1 MSRVGKRP
9 IPIPDKV
16 TVTIKGHHIAV
27 EGPKGKLDIDIDPVI
42 TAKIE
47 DNEIIVTRP
56 NDARRNRALHGLTRA
71 LIANMTQGVSVGFEK
86 KLEMQGVGYRAAAQ
100 GKALNFQLG
109 YSHPILFEPPP
120 GIELSVDRNIVT
132 VSGIDKQAVGQV
144 AAQIRGLRKPEP
156 YKGKGIRYVG
166 EYVRRKAGKAGI

>member
-1 MSRVGKRP
+1 MSRVGKKP

-16 TVTIKGHHIAV
+16 KVSIKDRHVAV
-27 EGPKGKLDIDIDPVI
+27 EGPKGNLELDVAPPI
-42 TAKIE
+42 TVKKE
-47 DNEIIVTRP
+47 DNDIIVTRP
-56 NDARRNRALHGLTRA
+56 NDARRNRAFHGLTRA
-71 LIANMTQGVSVGFEK
+71 LIANMVRGVSEGFEK
-86 KLEMQGVGYRAAAQ
+86 KLEIQGVGYRAVAQ

-109 YSHPILFEPPP
+109 YSHPILFEPPE
-120 GIELSVDRNIVT
+120 GVDLSVDRSIVT

-166 EYVRRKAGKAGI
+166 EHVRRKAGKTGI

>member
-16 TVTIKGHHIAV
+16 TVAIKGHHIAG

>member
-1 MSRVGKRP
+1 V
-9 IPIPDKV
+9 
-16 TVTIKGHHIAV
+16 V
-27 EGPKGKLDIDIDPVI
+27 EGPKGKLEIEIDPVI

>member
-16 TVTIKGHHIAV
+16 TVSIKGSHIAV

-42 TAKIE
+42 TVKIE
-47 DNEIIVTRP
+47 DNEIIVARP

-86 KLEMQGVGYRAAAQ
+86 KLEMQGVGYRAAAE
-100 GKALNFQLG
+100 GKALNFRLG

-132 VSGIDKQAVGQV
+132 VSGADKQAVGQV